1 MFQRAWQTFRSGK
14 NVAKTQIKHT
24 RGGESQG
31 EHTRGGKGQEDY
43 GLGLKAKLRGG
54 QGQREPN
61 KRLSIIAMP
70 PIHHELP
77 NSASRLAV
85 SECAYVI
92 LNNGDRGIIVPPG
105 ASGKMITVRLIAS
118 RAG

>member
-1 MFQRAWQTFRSGK
+1 MFQRASQTFRSGK

-31 EHTRGGKGQEDY
+31 EHTRGGQGQEDY

-54 QGQREPN
+54 QGQKKPN
-61 KRLSIIAMP
+61 KRHSIIPMP
-70 PIHHELP
+70 PIHHELLD
-77 NSASRLAV
+77 SSSRLAD
-85 SECAYVI
+85 SPYLI

-105 ASGKMITVRLIAS
+105 ASGEMITVRLIAS